1 MSLDKVLHDKS
12 LELEMTRKWAGEK
25 ISRLGGE
32 RGRRGSSGERHTQK
46 KDTRGREGGGRV
58 RARSLRERKNIKRF
72 HRVCRSWRERKNIRR
87 FHHVCSAVGG
97 GEEEGGRESH
107 HCLSSSGSG
116 D

>member
-25 ISRLGGE
+25 ISRLRGE
-32 RGRRGSSGERHTQK
+32 RGRRGASGERHIQK

-58 RARSLRERKNIKRF
+58 TARSGRERKNIKRF
-72 HRVCRSWRERKNIRR
+72 HRFV
-87 FHHVCSAVGG
+87 VTVGG
-97 GEEEGGRESH
+97 GEGEGGKESH